1 MDEKLKLTLEKIV
14 QLTRQNLEFDLEL
27 RKALEITPS
36 ASSVSISDEKLDQIY
51 EYCIERIIR
60 RQATEF
66 YKGFPIESI
75 TPELIEDYVK
85 MEFFRRKDDFGNFCL
100 ALYQQIE
107 NITNRLCETRAISD
121 IAEKMWA
128 YPAYVKDGIINDRTE
143 SEYCIAKLVFTTAIN
158 KKTEQP
164 YYVEKSRVA
173 LQSQYAMDK
182 IKSLV
187 YFIGY
192 KAALTS
198 SDYKS
203 YVEFTSLM
211 HDIYQCR
218 NMNHR
223 GNTLNEREQA
233 VLDRIIPIKSL
244 CYFKFMGGLSQY
256 VEFIR
261 SGYGVIDEI
270 VTYAKSLP
278 EKKINLIKPA
288 GPKILGKID
297 LKDDSKKRFI

>member
-1 MDEKLKLTLEKIV
+1 MDEKFKPTLEKIV
-14 QLTRQNLEFDLEL
+14 QLTRQNQEFDLEL

-51 EYCIERIIR
+51 EYCIEKIIR
-60 RQATEF
+60 KQATEF

-121 IAEKMWA
+121 IAEMMWA
-128 YPAYVKDGIINDRTE
+128 YPAYVKDGKINDRPE
-143 SEYCIAKLVFTTAIN
+143 SDYSIAKLVFTNAIN
-158 KKTEQP
+158 KKTKQP

-173 LQSQYAMDK
+173 LQAQYAIDK
-182 IKSLV
+182 IKSIV

-211 HDIYQCR
+211 QDIYQCR

-223 GNTLNEREQA
+223 GNTLKEWEQA
-233 VLDRIIPIKSL
+233 VLDRIMPIKSL

-256 VEFIR
+256 VEFVK
-261 SGYGVIDEI
+261 SGHESLTDIEA
-270 VTYAKSLP
+270 YAKSLP
-278 EKKINLIKPA
+278 SKIIKPD
-288 GPKILGKID
+288 GPKILGKIA
-297 LKDDSKKRFI
+297 LPEEKKKRK

>member
-1 MDEKLKLTLEKIV
+1 MDEKLKPTLEKIV
-14 QLTRQNLEFDLEL
+14 QLTRQNQEFDLEL
-27 RKALEITPS
+27 RKALQITPS

-51 EYCIERIIR
+51 EYCIEKIIR
-60 RQATEF
+60 KQAMEF

-75 TPELIEDYVK
+75 SPELIEDYVK

-107 NITNRLCETRAISD
+107 NITNRLCETRTISD
-121 IAEKMWA
+121 VAERMWA
-128 YPAYVKDGIINDRTE
+128 YPAYVKDGKINDRPE

-192 KAALTS
+192 KSALTS

-223 GNTLNEREQA
+223 GNTLNEWEQA
-233 VLDRIIPIKSL
+233 VLDRIMPIKSL

-270 VTYAKSLP
+270 ETYAKSLP
-278 EKKINLIKPA
+278 EKKINLIKPV

-297 LKDDSKKRFI
+297 LEDDGKKRFK

>member
-1 MDEKLKLTLEKIV
+1 MDEKLKPTLEKIV

-51 EYCIERIIR
+51 EYCIEKIIR
-60 RQATEF
+60 KQATEF

-107 NITNRLCETRAISD
+107 NITNRLCETRTISD
-121 IAEKMWA
+121 IAESMWA
-128 YPAYVKDGIINDRTE
+128 YPAYVKDGIIGDRPE
-143 SEYCIAKLVFTTAIN
+143 SEYCIAKLVFTNAIN
-158 KKTEQP
+158 KRTEQP

-182 IKSLV
+182 IKSIV

-192 KAALTS
+192 KAALTY

-203 YVEFTSLM
+203 YVEFTLLM
-211 HDIYQCR
+211 QDIYQCR

-223 GNTLNEREQA
+223 GNTLNEWERT
-233 VLDRIIPIKSL
+233 VLDRIMPIKSL
-244 CYFKFMGGLSQY
+244 CYFKFLGGLSQY
-256 VEFIR
+256 VEFVK
-261 SGYGVIDEI
+261 SGYRAIEEI
-270 VTYAKSLP
+270 ETYAKSLQ
-278 EKKINLIKPA
+278 EKKINLIKLA

-297 LKDDSKKRFI
+297 LKDDGKKRFN